1 MKRFVM
7 HVADK
12 YKYKLH
18 FYCRS
23 CGHTWLVGHHV
34 VTLEEPC
41 PRGFCS
47 EDPIENESYER
58 SAQPDAGQRSLP
70 SRPRKRAA

>member
-1 MKRFVM
+1 ML
-7 HVADK
+7 VADK

-18 FYCRS
+18 FYCPS

-41 PRGFCS
+41 PLGFCS
-47 EDPIENESYER
+47 EDPIENHSYER
-58 SAQPDAGQRSLP
+58 SATHEPAGKAAKRSV
-70 SRPRKRAA
+70 KRAA

>member
-1 MKRFVM
+1 M

-58 SAQPDAGQRSLP
+58 SARQLP
-70 SRPRKRAA
+70 ARKP